1 MKYQD
6 RQQEFIRQAENLVSQ
21 MTLEE
26 AATQIFFDSA
36 PIEHL
41 HIPGYNWWN
50 EALHGVA
57 RAGTA
62 TMFPQAIGL
71 AAMFDKEEIGNMA
84 GIIAEEG
91 RAKYNEQSKS
101 GDTDIYKGLSFW
113 APNINIFRDPRWGR
127 GQETYGED
135 PYLTAQLGA
144 AYVKAL
150 QGDGPYMKAAACAK
164 HFAVHSGPEAVR
176 HSFDAKVSQ
185 QDLWD
190 TYLPAFEKLVCDAGV
205 EAVMGAYNRT
215 NGEPCCAQ
223 TALMQDI
230 LYGKWHFSGH
240 FVSDAWALRDFYNGH
255 HVTKD
260 VWETAALALHKGCDL
275 NCGDTYPH
283 IMEAYEKGLVTEEEI
298 RTAAVHVLTTR
309 CKLGMFAKDCPYDE
323 IPYEAN
329 DSKEHN
335 EASLRMSRKSAVLL
349 KNSGVL
355 PLSFDKV
362 KTIGVIGP
370 NADSIEA
377 LRGNYYGTA
386 SCFET
391 NLHGIRDFVGDKA
404 RVLYSEGCHLF
415 KDRTSNL
422 ARPDDRMSEALTV
435 AHHSDVVVLCLGL
448 DATIEGEEGDTGN
461 AFASGDKKTLK
472 LPESQEKLL
481 HAVCETGTPVILV
494 LNCGSALDLRWA
506 DEHCAAILQV
516 WYSGSHGGQALAE
529 LLFGESV
536 PCGKLPVTFYASDDQ
551 LPEFEDYSM
560 ENRTYRYFR
569 GTPLYPFGYGLSYT
583 KFSYSNLKLS
593 ADSITAGKGV
603 EVQVTVTNTG
613 SCAAD
618 EVTEVYVKDMEA
630 STRVPNCSL
639 CGFAHTHLEAGES
652 KTLHISVQ
660 PEAFRLVKEDGSRV
674 YESGVFTLYAGGSQP
689 DQRSEKLNGAAVL
702 SAEVAMQ

>member
-6 RQQEFIRQAENLVSQ
+6 RQQEFIKQAENLVSQ

-36 PIEHL
+36 PIERL

-240 FVSDAWALRDFYNGH
+240 FVSDAWALRDFYTGH

-583 KFSYSNLKLS
+583 KFSYSGLKLS

-674 YESGVFTLYAGGSQP
+674 YEPGVFTIYAGGSQP

-702 SAEVAMQ
+702 SAEIVMH